1 MASLSDLLGA
11 KLTSKA
17 GDVDTSSLDAD
28 YVGVYFSA
36 HWCPPCRQFTPMLA
50 EFYNT
55 HKVAKKLEIVFAS
68 SDKDKASFD
77 DYYNEMPWLAL
88 PFEDRALKDKLSKKF
103 KVGGIPTLVILD
115 KSGAVVTTKAR
126 GDVMSDKGAANFPW
140 RPKSFADILGENTLV
155 LKDGSKVKAS
165 DHVAGKTHI
174 GLYFSAHWC
183 PPCRAFTPTLAAF
196 YDDADRAPGLEILF
210 VSADKDQGQF
220 NDYHGEQPWPA
231 FEFGSSAKDDLMG
244 AFEVEG
250 FPTFLILDA
259 NTGKVLIE
267 DGRARVEAAPKDFPW
282 PPKAVE
288 NLGVGMGAINDGKL
302 ALLLSDM
309 GGGTPENEAILTNA
323 TKVFGEVAGQVFAAQ
338 GGAGGGG
345 EGKAAEGECAD
356 GNAGDDDE
364 EDGIKFTV
372 AVAGDDMV
380 GRVRQFFGLSDD
392 AAGSVR
398 VLVTDIPN
406 RIKYMAPAGIIQDA
420 VALKAFLDEV
430 KAGTAKSIGISDKPA
445 AE

>member
-1 MASLSDLLGA
+1 MGKTASHPEGKMDTGEQRH
-11 KLTSKA
+11 A
-17 GDVDTSSLDAD
+17 GDAGKEAGGGSPSPHGGARATKSIPWTPLVPRPKYEGDPSALLKMLQTWMEADAERKGNEC
-28 YVGVYFSA
+28 YNCGMMG
-36 HWCPPCRQFTPMLA
+36 HFTRDCA
-50 EFYNT
+50 E
-55 HKVAKKLEIVFAS
+55 K
-68 SDKDKASFD
+68 
-77 DYYNEMPWLAL
+77 
-88 PFEDRALKDKLSKKF
+88 
-103 KVGGIPTLVILD
+103 GIE
-115 KSGAVVTTKAR
+115 GKAR
-126 GDVMSDKGAANFPW
+126 EESLAG
-140 RPKSFADILGENTLV
+140 ILGKSTLV
-155 LKDGSKVKAS
+155 LKDGSKVRAS
-165 DHVAGKTHI
+165 DHIAGKTHI

-398 VLVTDIPN
+398 VLVTVIPN